1 MIFKKGSY
9 SHDQNSVGL
18 RVEFFSIFDQMKRRM
33 GEKIR
38 YTLVGVL
45 RANSQSE
52 LTTKINALVAAYQT
66 DYENVGMYLDDG
78 TTPTSHTITNSA
90 TWGGVKVVAG
100 PNFING
106 PWSGQ
111 PEYANQRTFYIV
123 LEAETRSGSG
133 TYAWKERL
141 LIKGTGAAKWV
152 YSPQQVGDPQ
162 FQTLQTSTS
171 FWYVQ
176 EGTAVSHGESF
187 IAPPGPLFPGAEHGD
202 MREISYETGD
212 DIVWD
217 NATSSLKTRQNR
229 SSWKYY
235 MEATVSQG
243 FTAFIL
249 PGS

>member
-9 SHDQNSVGL
+9 IHDQSSVGV
-18 RVEFFSIFDQMKRRM
+18 RVEYFSLFDQMKRRM

-38 YTLVGVL
+38 FTLVGVL
-45 RANSQSE
+45 RATSQAA
-52 LTTKINALVAAYQT
+52 LTTKINALFNAYQT
-66 DYENVGMYLDDG
+66 DYEDVGLYLDDG
-78 TTPTSHTITNSA
+78 TTPTSHVIDSSA
-90 TWGGVKVVAG
+90 TWTGVKVVSG

-111 PEYANQRTFYIV
+111 PEYANQRTYFIV

-152 YSPQQVGDPQ
+152 YSPQQIGDPQ
-162 FQTLQTSTS
+162 LQTLQTNTS
-171 FWYVQ
+171 FWYIQ
-176 EGTAVSHGESF
+176 EGTAVSHGTGF
-187 IAPPGPLFPGAEHGD
+187 VAPPDPLFPTIEHGD
-202 MREISYETGD
+202 MREIAYETGD
-212 DIVWD
+212 DWVWD
-217 NATSSLKTRQNR
+217 NDAGELVARQNR
-229 SSWKYY
+229 SNWKYF

-243 FTAFIL
+243 FSAFVL